1 MTADDTR
8 PEEDTEKPQP
18 EYVEHIA
25 RKSEDFAQWYTDVVR
40 KAELADYTPVRGCM
54 VIRPY
59 GYALW
64 ENIRDALDDMIKAT
78 GHSNMYFPLLIP
90 ESLFLKEAEHVEGF
104 APEVAWVTH
113 GGDRK
118 LEERLAIR
126 PTSETIIGTLYKKWI
141 RSHRDLPVLINQWAN
156 VMRWEMRTRLFLR
169 TAEFLWQEGH
179 TFHATDAETVE
190 EVDKMLECY
199 RSLAEDWLAMPV
211 IKGQKTEAEKFAGAR
226 YTMSIEALMSDG
238 KALQS
243 GTSHHLGQNFTKAY
257 DITYADRENQR
268 RYPYG
273 TSWGLS
279 TRVIGGVIM
288 CHGDEAGLIMPP
300 RVAPIQ
306 VVIVPIYRGEEERA
320 TVLEAVNSLTADLTA
335 NSAYDG
341 RPLRVHVDDRDE
353 KPGYKFNDWELRGVP
368 LRVEIG
374 PRDLAN
380 GQAVVVERIGRGKQP
395 ERLSS
400 LSKRLPD
407 QLDLFHQRLFSRA
420 LDMRASFTVE
430 VASRAELDA
439 AYADG
444 KQALARG
451 SWCGDGACEAEI
463 KETTHG
469 ASIRGIVAN
478 EASGACAGCGK
489 PGTHTVYWAR
499 AY

>member
-8 PEEDTEKPQP
+8 PDEDAEKPQP
-18 EYVEHIA
+18 EYVEHITK
-25 RKSEDFAQWYTDVVR
+25 KSEDFPQWYTDVVR

-64 ENIRDALDDMIKAT
+64 ENIRDALDAMIKAT

-90 ESLFLKEAEHVEGF
+90 ESLLMKEAEHVEGF

-113 GGDRK
+113 GGNQK

-141 RSHRDLPVLINQWAN
+141 HSHRDLPVLINQWAN
-156 VMRWEMRTRLFLR
+156 VVRWEMRTRLFLR
-169 TAEFLWQEGH
+169 TAEFIWQEGH
-179 TFHATDAETVE
+179 TFHATDEETVE
-190 EVDKMLECY
+190 EVDRMLECY
-199 RSLAEDWLAMPV
+199 RALSEDWLAVPV
-211 IKGQKTEAEKFAGAR
+211 IKGLKTEAEKFAGAK

-257 DITYADRENQR
+257 DITYSDRDNKR
-268 RYPYG
+268 SYPYG

-279 TRVIGGVIM
+279 TRVIGGLIM
-288 CHGDEAGLIMPP
+288 CHGDEAGLILPP

-306 VVIVPIYRGEEERA
+306 VVIVPIYRGDEQRA
-320 TVLEAVNSLTADLTA
+320 VVEAAVSNLKASLT
-335 NSAYDG
+335 G
-341 RPLRVHVDDRDE
+341 IRVHVDDRDE
-353 KPGYKFNDWELRGVP
+353 KPGYKYNDWELRGVP
-368 LRVEIG
+368 LRVELG
-374 PRDLAN
+374 PRDIEA
-380 GQAVVVERIGRGKQP
+380 GQAMIVERINREKVAVPIG
-395 ERLSS
+395 ELSA
-400 LSKRLPD
+400 RLPEMLE
-407 QLDLFHQRLFSRA
+407 QFHVRLFDRAAAMRESYTVHVTSRVD
-420 LDMRASFTVE
+420 LE
-430 VASRAELDA
+430 A

-451 SWCGDGACEAEI
+451 PWCGDAACEEEI
-463 KETTHG
+463 KNATRGVT
-469 ASIRGIVAN
+469 IRGVVL
-478 EASGACAGCGK
+478 ETASGGCAGCGQAAK
-489 PGTHTVYWAR
+489 RTVYWAR

>member
-1 MTADDTR
+1 MTADETR
-8 PEEDTEKPQP
+8 PGEGVEKPQP
-18 EYVEHIA
+18 EYVEHIHK
-25 RKSEDFAQWYTDVVR
+25 KSDDFSQGYTDVVR

-59 GYALW
+59 GFALW
-64 ENIRDALDDMIKAT
+64 ENIRDALDGMIKAT

-113 GGDRK
+113 GGDKK

-179 TFHATDAETVE
+179 TFHATDQETIE

-211 IKGQKTEAEKFAGAR
+211 FKGQKTEAEKFAGAN

-268 RYPYG
+268 SYPYG

-279 TRVIGGVIM
+279 TRVIGGLIM
-288 CHGDEAGLIMPP
+288 CHGDDAGLIMPP

-306 VVIVPIYRGEEERA
+306 VVVIPIYRGDEQKA
-320 TVLEAVNSLTADLTA
+320 MVDAAVAELKAGL
-335 NSAYDG
+335 G
-341 RPLRVHVDDRDE
+341 GVRGHVDDRDE
-353 KPGYKFNDWELRGVP
+353 KPGYKYNDWGLPGGPLRGE
-368 LRVEIG
+368 LG
-374 PRDLAN
+374 PRDIEA
-380 GQAVVVERIGRGKQP
+380 GQAVVVDRIDREKTPVPIGELPARLADMLER
-395 ERLSS
+395 
-400 LSKRLPD
+400 
-407 QLDLFHQRLFSRA
+407 FHVRLFDRA
-420 LDMRASFTVE
+420 VAIRDSFTVE
-430 VASRAELDA
+430 VGSRADLDA

-444 KQALARG
+444 KQALAHG
-451 SWCGDGACEAEI
+451 PWCGDGECEAEI
-463 KETTHG
+463 QATTHG
-469 ASIRGIVAN
+469 VTIRGIVSN
-478 EASGACAGCGK
+478 EASGPCAGCGK
-489 PGTHTVYWAR
+489 PGKHTVY
-499 AY
+499 